1 MSPMLAK
8 ISKEMA
14 SLSTRCEDSD
24 SDDESILYLDA
35 NDFPDS
41 NSEGT
46 GPNGDASS
54 LSSRQ
59 VTDNPEEDF
68 DDAEFDALIA
78 SARVSAG
85 GSVSFPGSNVSQSGM
100 VVAST
105 AGSTTLVNESSMSE
119 GSQSP

>member
-1 MSPMLAK
+1 MLVK

-35 NDFPDS
+35 NDFPNS

-59 VTDNPEEDF
+59 VIDNPEEDF

-78 SARVSAG
+78 SGRVSAG
-85 GSVSFPGSNVSQSGM
+85 GSVSFPGSNVSQSGT

-119 GSQSP
+119 GSRSP